1 MKIYLCFV
9 SIVEDSCMGKLDAQN
24 NHKLNKKKKK
34 KSGGY
39 GFGLKKPTGRG
50 REGALSRK
58 QADLTRGSMTANDP
72 WAAET

>member
-9 SIVEDSCMGKLDAQN
+9 SIVEESCMGKLDAQN
-24 NHKLNKKKKK
+24 NHKLIKK
-34 KSGGY
+34 KSEGY

-50 REGALSRK
+50 RERASSGK
-58 QADLTRGSMTANDP
+58 QVDLTRGSTMANNP